1 MQNPILAT
9 LNDADITLNLEA
21 ANPGFRV
28 HAVRSDSV
36 SEPVTVLDKE
46 CTSLGEAIKAIT
58 VFYASE
64 WESIFITA
72 RISTKL
78 ERAITAS

>member
-1 MQNPILAT
+1 MIIAT

-21 ANPGFRV
+21 AGTGFRV

-36 SEPVTVLDKE
+36 SEPVTVLDQE
-46 CTSLGEAIKAIT
+46 CASLGLAIKAIT

-64 WESIFITA
+64 WESVFITDRLSA
-72 RISTKL
+72 KL
-78 ERAITAS
+78 ERAISAS